1 MTSEPSYAP
10 ALREDLRIISTAAH
24 KDGSPAWIIEDP
36 LANRHFRI
44 GWLEFEFLA
53 HWHLS
58 TADALAQIS
67 ASTSLQPA
75 LEQLDEFIN
84 FLKSNHLLRNSPQE
98 TQALAA
104 RDKPNPW
111 LHWRWWLH
119 HYLFFRIP
127 LIRPQARLEKL
138 AGLLSWVFTPATL
151 IVVLMLTLTGLIL
164 TVRQWDV
171 FSNTFFESLS
181 TEGLL
186 GFAGALIVA
195 KTLHELG
202 HALVAT
208 RLGVRVG
215 HMGVAFLV
223 MWPMLYTDTSES
235 WRLSKSRQRLAIAGA
250 GIATELMIAGLATLA
265 WALTQP
271 SPMAKAFFYLATTSW
286 TLSLALNAS
295 PFMRFDGYFI
305 LSDWLDFPN
314 LHERS
319 GALARTWLR
328 RTLLGFAD
336 PWSEPLP
343 SQQRTALI
351 TFALLTW
358 LYRLILFIGIA
369 LAVYYMFFKALGILL
384 FIVEISWFIVLP
396 CWRELR
402 VWIERRHAIA
412 SGYKRVYLLL
422 GAVFLGLLAAPLP
435 SSISAPAVAHAEREW
450 TAYSPTAARI
460 QQISHVAQVTEGH
473 ELVHLEVPDL
483 EDRASSIQ
491 ADVRAYNAKLA
502 GVFDQQQG
510 LLNQA
515 ANSKGLAQELARAQ
529 SISAEQQRLLLLAP
543 FAGVWLDTPDDLQA
557 GTWVSARQALG
568 ILIDP
573 ARWVVIAYVNE
584 SEVDL
589 LRIGA
594 AGCFYPE
601 HSLQRLCGKLQN
613 IALSPSVKLD
623 RAQLATVYGG
633 PISVVSRNN
642 QLIPEKALYAVH
654 LQLNEVPQ
662 ELREQRGKLHL
673 QGERRS
679 LLGHWLTISLSVLIR
694 ESGW

>member
-1 MTSEPSYAP
+1 MSSEPTYAP
-10 ALREDLRIISTAAH
+10 PLREDLRIISAAAH

-44 GWLEFEFLA
+44 GWLEFEFLSR
-53 HWHLS
+53 WQLN
-58 TADALAQIS
+58 TADLLAQIR
-67 ASTSLQPA
+67 ASTPLQPA
-75 LEQLDEFIN
+75 EEQLSDFIS
-84 FLKSNHLLRNSPQE
+84 FLKGHHLLRNRPQE
-98 TQALAA
+98 TQALAT
-104 RDKPNPW
+104 RDTSNPW

-138 AGLLSWVFTPATL
+138 AGMLGWLFSPISLMA
-151 IVVLMLTLTGLIL
+151 VLALTLLGLIL
-164 TVRQWDV
+164 TSRQWDV

-250 GIATELMIAGLATLA
+250 GIATELMIAGLATLG

-271 SPMAKAFFYLATTSW
+271 SPLAKAFFYLATTSW
-286 TLSLALNAS
+286 ILSLALNAS

-328 RTLLGFAD
+328 RALLGFQD
-336 PWSEPLP
+336 EWTEPLP
-343 SQQRTALI
+343 ARQRAALI
-351 TFALLTW
+351 GFALTTW

-369 LAVYYMFFKALGILL
+369 LAVYYMFFKALGVLL
-384 FIVEISWFIVLP
+384 GLVEISWFIVLP

-402 VWIERRHAIA
+402 VWIERRQAIP
-412 SGYKRVYLLL
+412 GFYKRIYLLI
-422 GAVFLGLLAAPLP
+422 ATVTLGLLAVPLP
-435 SSISAPAVAHAEREW
+435 STISAPAVAHAEHEW

-460 QQISHVAQVTEGH
+460 RHVSPSAQVTQGA
-473 ELVHLEVPDL
+473 ELVQLEAPDL
-483 EDRASSIQ
+483 KDRASAVQ
-491 ADVRAYNAKLA
+491 ADIQAYNARLA

-510 LLNQA
+510 LLGQA
-515 ANSKGLAQELARAQ
+515 AASRGLAQELARAR
-529 SISAEQQRLLLLAP
+529 SISAEQQRLLLVAP
-543 FAGVWLDTPDDLQA
+543 FSGVWLDIPDDLHA
-557 GTWVSARQALG
+557 GTWINARQALG
-568 ILIDP
+568 TLIDP
-573 ARWVVIAYVNE
+573 AHWVVIAYV
-584 SEVDL
+584 SETEIDL
-589 LRIGA
+589 LHTGNQ
-594 AGCFYPE
+594 GCFYPE
-601 HSLQRLCGKLQN
+601 NSLQRLCGTLQN
-613 IALSPSVKLD
+613 IAPAPSMKLD

-642 QLIPEKALYAVH
+642 QLIPEKALYAV
-654 LQLNEVPQ
+654 QLKLDQAPQ
-662 ELREQRGKLHL
+662 GVREQRGKLHL
-673 QGERRS
+673 QGQRRS
-679 LLGHWLTISLSVLIR
+679 LLGHWLRVGLSVLIR
-694 ESGW
+694 ESGF